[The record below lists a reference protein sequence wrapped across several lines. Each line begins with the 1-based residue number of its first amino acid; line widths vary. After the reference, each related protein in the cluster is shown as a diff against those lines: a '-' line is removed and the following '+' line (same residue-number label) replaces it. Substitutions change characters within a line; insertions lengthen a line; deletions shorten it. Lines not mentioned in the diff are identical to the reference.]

1 MQNTVHIPKFL
12 REIHGQKSNWF
23 DIVSVHLMAL
33 VTVGVVLFLSQDMAF
48 GSWKK
53 WTLIAL
59 AYDLGGG
66 VLANFTYSTQ
76 TYYEQYTQRRFFLL
90 SMHFLHPIF
99 LAFLFPD
106 LLIGIVAFSCF
117 TVASSFVVN
126 SIKASREQL
135 TLGVALSLLGIIM
148 LHTLPVGFNSALRL
162 LLTLFLL
169 KLPLSF
175 SVRWYRLPL
184 NENYN

>member
-1 MQNTVHIPKFL
+1 MQNTVHIPKL
-12 REIHGQKSNWF
+12 LHELHGQKSNWF

-33 VTVGVVLFLSQDMAF
+33 VTVGAIGFLSKDMAF
-48 GSWKK
+48 GSWEK

-76 TYYEQYTQRRFFLL
+76 TYYEQQVRRRFFLL

-99 LAFLFPD
+99 LVLLFPD
-106 LLIGIVAFSCF
+106 LLIGIAAFSCF
-117 TVASSFVVN
+117 TVLSSFVVN
-126 SIKASREQL
+126 GIKASREQL
-135 TLGVALSLLGIIM
+135 TLGVMLSLLGIVM
-148 LHTLPVGFNSALRL
+148 LHTLPVDFNRALRL

-175 SVRWYRLPL
+175 SVRWYRLRT
-184 NENYN
+184 NKNHN